1 MTPDRRKVGGKTQ
14 PLRLLA
20 IGHEASRSGAVIIHL
35 GWLNWAAARPER
47 FQVSSLLVR
56 PGPLLAEWPRAFRV
70 ATLSHLDQARSRM
83 ERWVSTRLV
92 DRPRFVARRFRRY
105 LAQLDLRDIDVVLAN
120 TLTLGWLLA
129 ELPPG
134 GCPVVVHAHELA
146 GATGRFA
153 APRDLAVLRQMTSRW
168 IAVSEAVRCHLVE
181 NLAVAP
187 ERVAVVR
194 NFLPPRA
201 PLHLTRAQARAQL
214 AALHRLSADVPW
226 IVTLGNLAPVKAP
239 AMFLAAAG
247 RIREVSGRAC
257 QFIWVGDGA
266 RTAFGRAVLRSPA
279 ARPVFFAGPV
289 ADPRIWLTAADFALV
304 TSVEES
310 SSLVALEAAEA
321 GTPVIAFLG
330 TGGSDEFLGE
340 GAGLLVAERSVEALT
355 AAAARWLDRPD
366 EAARCAAV
374 AAERARREGN
384 YENQC
389 EALAAVLESVR
400 EQQVQ

>member
-1 MTPDRRKVGGKTQ
+1 PKTTAGMPTKRSDCGGCRTWWRRQDDPRRPSARRSVLSAAPGAAGKGAGPMTPDRRKVGGKTQ

-153 APRDLAVLRQMTSRW
+153 APRDLAVLR
-168 IAVSEAVRCHLVE
+168 
-181 NLAVAP
+181 
-187 ERVAVVR
+187 
-194 NFLPPRA
+194 
-201 PLHLTRAQARAQL
+201 
-214 AALHRLSADVPW
+214 
-226 IVTLGNLAPVKAP
+226 
-239 AMFLAAAG
+239 
-247 RIREVSGRAC
+247 
-257 QFIWVGDGA
+257 
-266 RTAFGRAVLRSPA
+266 
-279 ARPVFFAGPV
+279 
-289 ADPRIWLTAADFALV
+289 
-304 TSVEES
+304 
-310 SSLVALEAAEA
+310 
-321 GTPVIAFLG
+321 
-330 TGGSDEFLGE
+330 
-340 GAGLLVAERSVEALT
+340 
-355 AAAARWLDRPD
+355 
-366 EAARCAAV
+366 
-374 AAERARREGN
+374 
-384 YENQC
+384 
-389 EALAAVLESVR
+389 
-400 EQQVQ
+400 